1 MDRTPAMNPVRF
13 DLEKISSGL
22 AFGPS
27 REELY
32 ASVAAHPAHPLV
44 IQAPP
49 GSGKTTIVPP
59 TVANA
64 LEQAGLTGKIM
75 VTQPRRVAARAAA
88 RRLAQLDGS
97 ALGERVGF
105 AVRGERRASAQTQI
119 EFVTAGL
126 MLRKLLADPDLDGV
140 SAVIIDEVHER
151 SIDTD
156 LLLAMVNQVSEL
168 RDDLSL
174 IVMSATLH
182 AQELSQLLAREKP
195 AAVLSAQTAQHEVQE
210 AFDSFPGTRN
220 TEHGLKDEYLR
231 HVATVAV
238 KHSATANAAGST
250 PVDTLVFVPG
260 VREVERVCSQVV
272 ATGGQALALHSQ
284 ISSKEQDQILSEP
297 AAGSAARI
305 IVATSIAE
313 SSVTVPRVHLVVDA
327 GYAREPRR
335 DSSRGFSG
343 LMTVVA
349 SRSAAT
355 QRAGRAGR
363 LGPGKVVR
371 TLDPKSFAAAPA
383 HSTPEIRTGDL
394 VAAGL
399 SLAAWGTPRG
409 EGLSMWE
416 APPAATM
423 AHDEQVLR
431 ALDAVDDSGQ
441 ITSLGEQMMKIP
453 TDPRPAR
460 ALLEGNQIFGTRAAA
475 EAVALLSSSERIAS
489 ADLNELLSAV
499 RRSSHPANRAWKHE
513 AQRLEKLL
521 GVAGNSAGRQ
531 PASAAQGLAGVCA
544 LAYPQ
549 WIARKVG
556 HEEYLLASGTRA
568 ALPRGSQLVHEEFIA
583 VAEVSRTGSKSMIRR
598 AIGIDFETVLELLPQ
613 LHQKRET
620 AELVDGKISARQVES
635 FGAIELAAHPIK
647 ATEEL
652 GKEAVANA
660 IAIQGLGFFG
670 THDKF
675 EALRRRMDT
684 AHRLLGEPFI
694 PVDDQSL
701 IASAGN
707 WLQPVLRHVASG
719 KNVAKVDLY
728 SALRT
733 LLPWEHVHDFDALV
747 PERLQVPSGSRISV
761 AYPEIGQSGPAVVS
775 VKLQECFGMDT
786 SPRLVNGKLA
796 VQFHLLSPGGHP
808 LAVTDDLVSFFNGPY
823 AQVRAEM
830 RGRYPKHPWPENPWD
845 HVATAKTKN
854 RLNRQ

>member
-1 MDRTPAMNPVRF
+1 MSFAPF
-13 DLEKISSGL
+13 DLNRISSGL

-27 REELY
+27 REELF
-32 ASVAAHPAHPLV
+32 ASVAANPAQPLV

-64 LEQAGLTGKIM
+64 LHQAGLGGKVI

-97 ALGERVGF
+97 AVGQRVGF
-105 AVRGERRASAQTQI
+105 AVRGERKASAQTRV

-126 MLRKLLADPDLDGV
+126 LLRRLLADPDLDGV

-168 RDDLSL
+168 RDDFSL

-182 AQELSQLLAREKP
+182 ASELAELMVRDT
-195 AAVLSAQTAQHEVQE
+195 AAPVLSAQTAQFEVEE
-210 AFDSFPGTRN
+210 AFDSFAGIRN
-220 TEHGLKDEYLR
+220 AERGLNDDYLR
-231 HVATVAV
+231 HVASVAV
-238 KHSATANAAGST
+238 RHAAEANAASDT

-260 VREVERVCSQVV
+260 VREVERVCSQIAAAGVPV
-272 ATGGQALALHSQ
+272 FALHSQ
-284 ISSKEQDQILSEP
+284 ISSKEQDRILGEP
-297 AAGSAARI
+297 EPGSDPRI
-305 IVATSIAE
+305 IVSTSIAE
-313 SSVTVPRVHLVVDA
+313 SSVTVPRVHLVIDA

-409 EGLSMWE
+409 EGLAMWE
-416 APPAATM
+416 APPTGAM
-423 AHDEQVLR
+423 ASDEQVLR
-431 ALDAVDDSGQ
+431 SLDAVDEAGQ

-453 TDPRPAR
+453 ADPRAAR
-460 ALLEGNQIFGTRAAA
+460 ALLEGSRIFGARAAA
-475 EAVALLSSSERIAS
+475 DAVALLASSERIAS
-489 ADLNELLSAV
+489 ADLNELLVAV
-499 RRSSHPANRAWKHE
+499 ARNSHPAHRAWKHE
-513 AQRLEKLL
+513 AQRLEKLV
-521 GVAGNSAGRQ
+521 GAAGPSTGRQ
-531 PASAAQGLAGVCA
+531 AGSAATALAGVCA

-549 WIARKVG
+549 WIARKTG
-556 HEEYLLASGTRA
+556 PDEYLLASGTRA
-568 ALPRGSQLVHEEFIA
+568 TLPRGSALMHEEFLA
-583 VAEVSRTGSKSMIRR
+583 VAEVSRTGSKAMIRR
-598 AIGIDFETVLELLPQ
+598 AIGIDLETAIDLLPQ
-613 LHQKRET
+613 MHQMREVAEMSDGRIT
-620 AELVDGKISARQVES
+620 ARRIES
-635 FGAIELAAHPIK
+635 FGEIELAVHPIK

-652 GKEAVANA
+652 GMQAVASA
-660 IAIQGLGFFG
+660 LATQGMRFFG
-670 THDKF
+670 THEKF
-675 EALRRRMDT
+675 DALRRRM
-684 AHRLLGEPFI
+684 AVARRLLGEPFVR
-694 PVDDQSL
+694 VDDQSL
-701 IASAGN
+701 VDAADH
-707 WLQPVLRHVASG
+707 WLQPVLRKIASG
-719 KNVAKVDLY
+719 TNAAKVDLY

-733 LLPWEHVHDFDALV
+733 LLPWEHAHDFDSLV

-761 AYPEIGQSGPAVVS
+761 AYPEVGESGPAVVA
-775 VKLQECFGMDT
+775 VKLQECFGLED
-786 SPRLVNGKLA
+786 SPRLVNGKLP
-796 VQFHLLSPGGHP
+796 VQFHLLSPGGRP

-845 HVATAKTKN
+845 HVATAKTKK
-854 RLNRQ
+854 RLGEQ

>member
-1 MDRTPAMNPVRF
+1 MSSARF
-13 DLEKISSGL
+13 DLNRIASGL
-22 AFGPS
+22 AFGSS
-27 REELY
+27 REELHE
-32 ASVAAHPAHPLV
+32 SLAANPAQPLV

-64 LEQAGLTGKIM
+64 LDQAGLAGKII

-97 ALGERVGF
+97 VLGKSVGF
-105 AVRGERRASAQTQI
+105 AVRGERQSSAQTRV

-126 MLRKLLADPDLDGV
+126 MLRRLLADPDLAGV

-156 LLLAMVNQVSEL
+156 LLLAMANQVSEL

-174 IVMSATLH
+174 ILMSATLH
-182 AQELSQLLAREKP
+182 AGELSALLARGH
-195 AAVLSAQTAQHEVQE
+195 AAPVLSAHTAQYAVQE
-210 AFDSFPGTRN
+210 AFDSFAGIRN
-220 TEHGLKDEYLR
+220 TERGLNDDYLR
-231 HVATVAV
+231 HVAAVAV
-238 KHSATANAAGST
+238 RHSAEANAASAT

-260 VREVERVCSQVV
+260 VREVDRVCSQIAASGV
-272 ATGGQALALHSQ
+272 QALALHSQ
-284 ISSKEQDQILSEP
+284 ISSKEQDRILSEP
-297 AAGSAARI
+297 EAGSAPRI
-305 IVATSIAE
+305 IVSTSIAE

-409 EGLSMWE
+409 EGLAMWE
-416 APPAATM
+416 APPASAM
-423 AHDEQVLR
+423 ASDEQILR
-431 ALDAVDDSGQ
+431 SLDAVDGTGQ
-441 ITSLGEQMMKIP
+441 ITALGEQMMKVP
-453 TDPRPAR
+453 ADPRAAR
-460 ALLEGNQIFGTRAAA
+460 ALLEGSRIFGTRAASD
-475 EAVALLSSSERIAS
+475 AVALLASSERIAS
-489 ADLNELLSAV
+489 ADLNELLAAV
-499 RRSSHPANRAWKHE
+499 RRSSHPAHRAWKHE

-521 GVAGNSAGRQ
+521 GSAENRTGRQ
-531 PASAAQGLAGVCA
+531 PAPAAAALAGVCA

-556 HEEYLLASGTRA
+556 PEEYLLASGTRA
-568 ALPRGSQLVHEEFIA
+568 TLPRGSQLMHEEFLA
-583 VAEVSRTGSKSMIRR
+583 VAEVSRAGSKAVIRR
-598 AIGIDFETVLELLPQ
+598 AVGIELGTAVDLLPQ
-613 LHQKRET
+613 MHQKREV
-620 AELVDGKISARQVES
+620 AELVDGRITARQIES
-635 FGAIELAAHPIK
+635 FGEIELAAHPVK
-647 ATEEL
+647 ATAEL
-652 GKEAVANA
+652 GMQAVASA
-660 IAIQGLGFFG
+660 IATQGIAFFG
-670 THDKF
+670 THEKF
-675 EALRRRMDT
+675 DALRRRMAV
-684 AHRLLGEPFI
+684 AHRLLGEPFAA
-694 PVDDQSL
+694 VDDQAL

-707 WLQPVLRHVASG
+707 WLQPVLRQVAAG
-719 KNVAKVDLY
+719 KNAAKVDLY

-733 LLPWEHVHDFDALV
+733 LLPWEHAHDFDSLV

-761 AYPEIGQSGPAVVS
+761 AYPEVGETGPAVVA
-775 VKLQECFGMDT
+775 VKLQECFGLDE
-786 SPRLVNGKLA
+786 SPRLVKGKLA
-796 VQFHLLSPGGHP
+796 VQFHLLSPGGRP

-823 AQVRAEM
+823 AQVRSEM

-854 RLNRQ
+854 RLGRQ